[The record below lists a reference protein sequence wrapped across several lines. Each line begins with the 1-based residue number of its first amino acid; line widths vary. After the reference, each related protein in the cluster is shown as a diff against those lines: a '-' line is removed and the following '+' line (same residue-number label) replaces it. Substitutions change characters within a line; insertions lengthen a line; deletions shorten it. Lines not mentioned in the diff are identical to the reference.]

1 MVCDIGYVGMV
12 KIVLQLFRIM
22 LINKLE
28 RRGLSNQSWGRYFI
42 IVTSYILLVTYEQC
56 NIL

>member
-1 MVCDIGYVGMV
+1 MVNKTSQYSMV
-12 KIVLQLFRIM
+12 T
-22 LINKLE
+22 INEIPKAFMPMCIDN
-28 RRGLSNQSWGRYFI
+28 SYSYQSWGRYFI